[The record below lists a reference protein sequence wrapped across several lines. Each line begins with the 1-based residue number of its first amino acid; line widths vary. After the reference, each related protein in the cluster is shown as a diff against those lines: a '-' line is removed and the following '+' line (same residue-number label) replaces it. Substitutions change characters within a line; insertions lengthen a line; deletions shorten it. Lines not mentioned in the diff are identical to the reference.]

1 VRKGSRTDDQRR
13 KGRLVAKS
21 AAGDEDGGMPYAQML
36 FQFPGGF
43 SCVPTVLGAQAK
55 VNLNGRQVSLHL
67 PREGNREVG
76 FEGALEAPSVPNVE
90 WLVRVNEHPDKA
102 PVDWG
107 RFFRGGPSES
117 DWIANVSAGVLRME
131 IATATEAGALEAA
144 QHVHSHVKDWY
155 GGFRSWVEVLT
166 EQDLGYEEPLEDV
179 RGRTPL
185 ETAGWTYGTKRKPE
199 YVYFN
204 PRFEITMRND
214 TPLNLPMWRRTI
226 AEANQG
232 RQPPDS
238 VLLLRDA
245 RAASHRHNPRKALID
260 CGTAVEVA
268 LSTAIRGRLSTV
280 TVDEGAITRFLNKT
294 NGMVQLFELASAL
307 GVSLPCSKNRL
318 TTEIAEPRNTAVHQG
333 AEPASDAARDA
344 LATATVLVQSLNP
357 VR

>member
-1 VRKGSRTDDQRR
+1 V
-13 KGRLVAKS
+13 
-21 AAGDEDGGMPYAQML
+21 Y
-36 FQFPGGF
+36 
-43 SCVPTVLGAQAK
+43 
-55 VNLNGRQVSLHL
+55 LN
-67 PREGNREVG
+67 P
-76 FEGALEAPSVPNVE
+76 
-90 WLVRVNEHPDKA
+90 
-102 PVDWG
+102 
-107 RFFRGGPSES
+107 
-117 DWIANVSAGVLRME
+117 MC
-131 IATATEAGALEAA
+131 
-144 QHVHSHVKDWY
+144 
-155 GGFRSWVEVLT
+155 
-166 EQDLGYEEPLEDV
+166 
-179 RGRTPL
+179 
-185 ETAGWTYGTKRKPE
+185 
-199 YVYFN
+199 
-204 PRFEITMRND
+204 EITIRND
-214 TPLNLPMWRRTI
+214 TPLNLAMWRRVI

-357 VR
+357 V